1 MKNRNKGCCPSVHA
15 KTFEIIL
22 IIGFILSIII
32 LIVNLVLS
40 LWCFKYSYA
49 LFIIEIGL
57 IALNFI
63 SIILSIILRVWR
75 SDGSVHNKNFS
86 SSNSVAI
93 FNIVLVIINLLA
105 SIAEEV
111 LFSFVISF
119 LSLYLDFRKYNAAV
133 DEAREALENYFNNGS
148 EPIPEMM
155 IPDMP
160 DIDYDE
166 MAIDGVSPINYEQFE
181 KKEKI
186 FRKIMNKNFEK
197 FEFDGGDKK
206 GLNLLTKKIKM
217 LKIMP
222 WIAINFN
229 IFIQFLMVIFII
241 IIIGRI
247 NLKSDFGFAETE
259 NNNQS
264 VQNRMLNRRKS
275 SSRRKSSGIKIA
287 NADSDATKL
296 EIKKKK
302 KKKKKKK

>member
-1 MKNRNKGCCPSVHA
+1 MENQDNNQGCCPSVHA
-15 KTFEIIL
+15 KNFEIIL
-22 IIGFILSIII
+22 IIGFILSII
-32 LIVNLVLS
+32 LLTVNLVFS

-63 SIILSIILRVWR
+63 SIILSIILRCWR
-75 SDGSVHNKNFS
+75 SDGSVHNQNLS
-86 SSNSVAI
+86 SSNNAAI

-111 LFSFVISF
+111 LFSFVISYLI
-119 LSLYLDFRKYNAAV
+119 LSLDNN
-133 DEAREALENYFNNGS
+133 DSENS
-148 EPIPEMM
+148 
-155 IPDMP
+155 
-160 DIDYDE
+160 
-166 MAIDGVSPINYEQFE
+166 E

-186 FRKIMNKNFEK
+186 FMKIMNKNLEK
-197 FEFDGGDKK
+197 MGVFDENNPDN
-206 GLNLLTKKIKM
+206 NLRILTKKMKM
-217 LKIMP
+217 LKILP

-229 IFIQFLMVIFII
+229 IFIQFLMIIFIV

-247 NLKSDFGFAETE
+247 NLKSDFGFAQTE

-264 VQNRMLNRRKS
+264 VQNKMLNKKKTRR
-275 SSRRKSSGIKIA
+275 RSSGIKIA

-296 EIKKKK
+296 DIKKKK

>member
-1 MKNRNKGCCPSVHA
+1 MENQDNNQGCCPSVHA
-15 KTFEIIL
+15 KNFEIIL
-22 IIGFILSIII
+22 IIGFILSIIL
-32 LIVNLVLS
+32 LIVNLVFS

-63 SIILSIILRVWR
+63 SIILSIILRCWR
-75 SDGSVHNKNFS
+75 SDGSVHNQNLSS
-86 SSNSVAI
+86 SSNAAI

-111 LFSFVISF
+111 LFSFVISYLI
-119 LSLYLDFRKYNAAV
+119 LSLDNN
-133 DEAREALENYFNNGS
+133 DSENS
-148 EPIPEMM
+148 
-155 IPDMP
+155 
-160 DIDYDE
+160 
-166 MAIDGVSPINYEQFE
+166 E

-186 FRKIMNKNFEK
+186 FMKIMNKNLEK
-197 FEFDGGDKK
+197 MGVFDENNPDN
-206 GLNLLTKKIKM
+206 NLRILTKKMKM
-217 LKIMP
+217 LKILP

-229 IFIQFLMVIFII
+229 IFIQFLMIIFII

-247 NLKSDFGFAETE
+247 NLKSDFGFAQTE

-264 VQNRMLNRRKS
+264 VQNKMLNKKKTRR
-275 SSRRKSSGIKIA
+275 RSSGIKIA

-296 EIKKKK
+296 DIKKKK